1 MSRKKSDIRS
11 GFSPVQRKAC
21 LVIALCVLAVVISF
35 VLAWILPQSLNLG
48 AGDSYDPDQYPLDTS
63 LQSILPEN
71 NADDSYITE
80 SLFVGDRAALALQ
93 KDGRITLD
101 QYAGKEDL
109 KISNFLKESCVA
121 FEGDANTYTI
131 PQAIAKMKARRVY
144 VLIGSNDVDGSVTV
158 DEFISDYKQALQ
170 NIKNSYSYCDVIA
183 CAIPPVSKDSENSAQ
198 TQTTIDQFNQ
208 AIAVACNDMD
218 FKYLNSPEVLKD
230 SKGYAEAS
238 YLDESTGT
246 WNAAGANTFL
256 EYVKSHAYET
266 EDTRPDTDDIPK
278 RAAQASGDG
287 ATSST
292 PKPTAT
298 PAKLTA
304 SYTVEDVA
312 KGTLTG
318 NGQTGVASLE
328 IQATSGSKVSVTAV
342 AAEGYTFYKWSDG
355 VTDATRYDIMTKD
368 VSVTAMFNDA
378 RVELTLDR
386 GDTTIKKGES
396 LSINA
401 TVKLG
406 GKSYDNSNVQWSVN
420 DEMEMN
426 GGTFTF
432 TPTDAGSY
440 VVRAGIEIN
449 GTFSTAQITV
459 TVQSDPT
466 AISISGTSTIT
477 AGGSTTLNANVQN
490 KDGDVTWSCDE
501 TSWTATGDQV
511 TFTAN
516 QEGTY
521 HLRAKNNG
529 AEAVFELNVSAAP
542 TPTPAPTPSPTP
554 VPSPTPAPSPAPSS
568 DSASSST

>member
-1 MSRKKSDIRS
+1 MSRKKSQIRS

-63 LQSILPEN
+63 LQAILPEN
-71 NADDSYITE
+71 SAEDSYITE
-80 SLFVGDRAALALQ
+80 SLFVGDRTALALQ

-183 CAIPPVSKDSENSAQ
+183 CAIPPVLKDSENSAQ

-218 FKYLNSPEVLKD
+218 FKYLNSTEVLKD

-238 YLDESTGT
+238 YLDESTGS

-266 EDTRPDTDDIPK
+266 EDTRPDTNDIPK
-278 RAAQASGDG
+278 RAAQASENS
-287 ATSST
+287 ASST
-292 PKPTAT
+292 PAPTAT

-304 SYTVEDVA
+304 SYTVEDAA
-312 KGTLTG
+312 KGSLTG
-318 NGQTGVASLE
+318 NGKTGVSSLE

-477 AGGSTTLNANVQN
+477 AGNSTTLNANVQN
-490 KDGDVTWSCDE
+490 KNGDVTWSCDE

-529 AEAVFELNVSAAP
+529 AEAVFELSVSAAP
-542 TPTPAPTPSPTP
+542 TPTPAPTPVPTP
-554 VPSPTPAPSPAPSS
+554 VPTESSPDSS
-568 DSASSST
+568 SSST

>member
-1 MSRKKSDIRS
+1 MSRKQSHTRS
-11 GFSPVQRKAC
+11 GLSPIQRKAC
-21 LVIALCVLAVVISF
+21 IVLALCVLAVVLSF
-35 VLAWILPQSLNLG
+35 VLAWVVPQSFG
-48 AGDSYDPDQYPLDTS
+48 TGDSYDPDLYPLDTS
-63 LQSILPEN
+63 LEAILTDSS
-71 NADDSYITE
+71 ADDSYITS
-80 SLFVGDRAALALQ
+80 SLFVGDRTALSLQ

-121 FEGDANTYTI
+121 FEDDENTYTI

-144 VLIGSNDVDGSVTV
+144 VMIGSNDVDGSVTV

-183 CAIPPVSKDSENSAQ
+183 CAIPPVTQDSENAAQ
-198 TQTTIDQFNQ
+198 VQTTIDQFNQ
-208 AIAVACNDMD
+208 AIAVACNDMG
-218 FKYLNSPEVLKD
+218 FKYLNLADILKN
-230 SKGYAEAS
+230 SKGYAEES
-238 YLDESTGT
+238 YADTSAGT
-246 WNAAGANTFL
+246 LNAAGANAVL
-256 EYVKSHAYET
+256 EYVKSHAYQT
-266 EDTRPDTDDIPK
+266 DDTRPDTNDIPK
-278 RAAQASGDG
+278 RAAQASG
-287 ATSST
+287 SSSASPT
-292 PKPTAT
+292 PTAT
-298 PAKLTA
+298 PTKITA
-304 SYTVEDVA
+304 SYRVEDSS

-318 NGQTGVASLE
+318 NGKSGVSSLDIE
-328 IQATSGSKVSVTAV
+328 TTSGSQVSVTAV

-355 VTDATRYDIMTKD
+355 VTDATRYDVVTKD
-368 VSVTAMFNDA
+368 ISVTAMFNDA

-396 LSINA
+396 LSVTA

-406 GKSYDNSNVQWSVN
+406 GKSYDNTNVQWSVN
-420 DEMEMN
+420 DELEMN

-432 TPTDAGSY
+432 TGNEAGTY
-440 VVRAGIEIN
+440 TIRAGIEIN

-459 TVQSDPT
+459 TVQADPT

-490 KDGDVTWSCDE
+490 KVGDVTWSCDE

-529 AEAVFELNVSAAP
+529 AEAVFELKVSAAP
-542 TPTPAPTPSPTP
+542 TPTPTPSPTP
-554 VPSPTPAPSPAPSS
+554 KPS
-568 DSASSST
+568 DDKDD

>member
-1 MSRKKSDIRS
+1 MNRKESRVRS

-21 LVIALCVLAVVISF
+21 LVIALCVLAVVLSF
-35 VLAWILPQSLNLG
+35 VVAWILPQSLSLFG
-48 AGDSYDPDQYPLDTS
+48 SGDGYDPDQYPVDTS
-63 LQSILPEN
+63 LGAVLTEN
-71 NADDSYITE
+71 STDDTYITE
-80 SLFVGDRAALALQ
+80 SLFVGDKTALALQ
-93 KDGRITLD
+93 KDGRISLD

-121 FEGDANTYTI
+121 FEEDNNTYTI

-183 CAIPPVSKDSENSAQ
+183 CAIPPVDQDSENAAQ
-198 TQTTIDQFNQ
+198 TQTLIDQFNQ
-208 AIAVACNDMD
+208 AIAVACNDME
-218 FKYLNSPEVLKD
+218 FKYLNSAEVLKGD
-230 SKGYAEAS
+230 KGYAESS
-238 YLDESTGT
+238 YLDSGTGT
-246 WNAAGANTFL
+246 LNASGANTFL
-256 EYVKSHAYET
+256 EYVKSHAYQT
-266 EDTRPDTDDIPK
+266 EDTRPDTNDVPK
-278 RAAQASGDG
+278 RAAQASGG
-287 ATSST
+287 TSST
-292 PKPTAT
+292 PTPTAT
-298 PAKLTA
+298 PSKLTA
-304 SYTVEDVA
+304 SYAVEDAA
-312 KGTLTG
+312 KGSLTG
-318 NGQTGVASLE
+318 NGQTGVSSLE
-328 IQATSGSKVSVTAV
+328 VQTTSGSKVSVTAV

-355 VTDATRYDIMTKD
+355 VTDATRYDIVTKD
-368 VSVTAMFNDA
+368 ISVTAMFNDA

-396 LSINA
+396 LSVTA

-432 TPTDAGSY
+432 TPSDAGSY

-477 AGGSTTLNANVQN
+477 AGNSTTLNANVQN
-490 KDGDVTWSCDE
+490 KSGDVTWSCDE

-529 AEAVFELNVSAAP
+529 AEAVFELQVSAAP

-554 VPSPTPAPSPAPSS
+554 VPTATPVPESQSNGQ
-568 DSASSST
+568 